1 MPQLAE
7 NFEKVVADHTAG
19 DPVHADVK
27 WTNLTQQQIAVGLDD
42 AGTPVSVSVVR
53 KLLQQ
58 FGYKRRKPSKVLA
71 MGKHPDAD
79 AQFAEIA
86 RQRQKFLNA
95 EEPVLSIDT
104 KKKELLGNFAR
115 PGKLYATAAMKVF
128 DHDFGGQKRGVVIPH
143 GIYDIGLNRGHV
155 TLGTSHDTS
164 KFAIDSLL
172 EWWQLQGREQ
182 YPDARKLLLLCDG
195 GGSNG
200 YRVRAFKI
208 ELQRFANVT
217 GWTVHVAHYPP
228 YKSKYNPIEHRMFPH
243 VDRSYRGVIL
253 QSVETVRNLIAST
266 FTAGGL
272 EVSASILRS
281 VYQTGL
287 KFATDALEHIRC
299 FANKTLPAWNY
310 RVEPQTN

>member
-7 NFEKVVADHTAG
+7 NFEKAVADHTAG
-19 DPVHADVK
+19 DPMHEDVK
-27 WTNLTQQQIAVGLDD
+27 WTNLTQQQIAVALEES
-42 AGTPVSVSVVR
+42 GTPVSVTVVR
-53 KLLQQ
+53 KLLKR

-71 MGKHPDAD
+71 MGKHPDAN

-86 RQRQKFLNA
+86 KQRKKFLNA
-95 EEPVLSIDT
+95 GQPVLSIDT

-115 PGKLYATAAMKVF
+115 PGELYAQQAMKVF
-128 DHDFGGQKRGVVIPH
+128 DHDFGGKKRGVVIPH
-143 GIYDIGLNRGHV
+143 GIYDVGLNLGHV

-164 KFAIDSLL
+164 VFAIDSLL
-172 EWWQLQGREQ
+172 EWWRLQGRKQ
-182 YPDARKLLLLCDG
+182 YPDAHKILLLCDG

-200 YRVRAFKI
+200 YRVRAFKV
-208 ELQRFANVT
+208 ELQRFANIT

-253 QSVETVRNLIAST
+253 QSVETVRRLIAST
-266 FTAGGL
+266 FTATGL
-272 EVSASILRS
+272 EVTASILNK

-287 KFATDALEHIRC
+287 KTTADVLETIRH
-299 FANKTLPAWNY
+299 LPAKILAAWNY
-310 RVEPQTN
+310 RIQPQTT

>member
-1 MPQLAE
+1 MPRLAE
-7 NFEKVVADHTAG
+7 NFEKVVAERTAG
-19 DPVHADVK
+19 DPVHAEVK
-27 WTNLTQQQIAVGLDD
+27 WTNLTQQQIAVGLDE

-58 FGYKRRKPSKVLA
+58 FGYKRRKASKVLA

-86 RQRQKFLNA
+86 KQRKKFLNA
-95 EEPVLSIDT
+95 EQPVLSIDT

-115 PGKLYATAAMKVF
+115 PGEVYAQQALKVF

-143 GIYDIGLNRGHV
+143 GIFDVGLHRGHV

-164 KFAIDSLL
+164 EFAIDSLL
-172 EWWQLQGREQ
+172 EWWRLHGREQ
-182 YPDARKLLLLCDG
+182 YPDAREVLLLCDG

-200 YRVRAFKI
+200 YRVRAFKV
-208 ELQRFANVT
+208 ELQRFANLT
-217 GWTVHVAHYPP
+217 GWTVQVAHYPP

-253 QSVETVRNLIAST
+253 QSVETVRHLIAST

-272 EVSASILRS
+272 EVTASILRGA
-281 VYQTGL
+281 YQTGV
-287 KFATDALEHIRC
+287 KIAADSLETIRH
-299 FANKTLPAWNY
+299 LPAKILDAWNY
-310 RVEPQTN
+310 RIQPQAT